1 MFLSPD
7 ELRQLT
13 GRRRSDAQAR
23 VLRFMGVDHKVR
35 PDGSIAVLSEHVKK
49 VLDSSV
55 ANANLRE
62 EAEPNWDKI

>member
-1 MFLSPD
+1 
-7 ELRQLT
+7 
-13 GRRRSDAQAR
+13 
-23 VLRFMGVDHKVR
+23 MGVDHKVR